1 MRIATTTF
9 LSLLV
14 PAVLAA
20 QPQAPNGEAV
30 YRQYCT
36 GCHEG
41 TMPRMPSRE
50 ALRAVTPE
58 HIETAL
64 ASFSMR
70 RQGAALSP
78 AERRAVAEFLTGQ
91 AAGSYRAPLDVIPKS
106 AYCSVSGSGRA
117 GQPFQGD
124 PLAGPAWNGWGADLR
139 NTRFQSVAA
148 AGVAP
153 TQVPQLKL
161 KWAFGFP
168 GVSASGSQVTV
179 VGSRAFVG
187 SRNGVVYALDARTG
201 CIVWAF
207 EADAGVRS
215 SPVVGVVGRAANG
228 TSSAVY
234 FGDAHAQVYALD
246 AASGALRWKVRVEN
260 HPDAMITG
268 GPAYYEGRLYAGVS
282 SLEEGTAVI
291 PTYECCTFR
300 GSVVALDAATGRQIW
315 KTFAIADAPQRTT
328 KNSAGTQ
335 QWGPSGGGVWS
346 TPVLD
351 PDRNRMYV
359 TTGDN
364 YSNPATKDSDA
375 IMALALDTGRIVW
388 VRQALAG
395 DAWNVG
401 CLETTGPGKAKC
413 PESAGPDHDFG
424 SSPVLTTLANG
435 RQVLLAGQKSGVLH
449 ALNPETG
456 EFIWQTR
463 VGDGGVLGGI
473 EWGFAT
479 DGPVAYVS
487 LSNALE
493 KKAGE
498 AGGIVAVNVTD
509 GKARWSAPPSA
520 DTCGARVGCNTGQ
533 PAAVTAIPGVV
544 FSASLDGHL
553 RAYEAETGQVI
564 LDVNTAREFD
574 TVNGVAAHGG
584 SLNGPGATVA
594 GGMLFVSSGYG
605 ALGFMPGNV
614 LLAFSVDER

>member
-1 MRIATTTF
+1 MRIVATTTF

-20 QPQAPNGEAV
+20 QPQAPDGEAV
-30 YRQYCT
+30 YRQHCA

-41 TMPRMPSRE
+41 ALPRMPSRE

-58 HIETAL
+58 SIETAL

-78 AERRAVAEFLTGQ
+78 AERRAVAEFLTGRP
-91 AAGSYRAPLDVIPKS
+91 AGTYRAPLDVIPKS
-106 AYCSVSGSGRA
+106 AYCSDSRTAQS
-117 GQPFQGD
+117 D
-124 PLAGPAWNGWGADLR
+124 PLAGPAWNGWGADVR
-139 NTRFQSVAA
+139 NTRFQPVAA
-148 AGVAP
+148 AGLAP
-153 TQVPQLKL
+153 TQVPRLKL

-187 SRNGVVYALDARTG
+187 SRNGVVYALDTRTG
-201 CIVWAF
+201 CIVWTF
-207 EADAGVRS
+207 EAEAGVRS
-215 SPVVGVVGRAANG
+215 SPVVGRAANG
-228 TSSAVY
+228 ASGAVY

-246 AASGALRWKVRVEN
+246 AVTGALRWKVKIEN

-268 GPAYYEGRLYAGVS
+268 ALAFYDGRLYAGVS

-315 KTFAIADAPQRTT
+315 KTFTLADAPQRTT

-346 TPVLD
+346 TPALD

-375 IMALALDTGRIVW
+375 IMALALDTGRILW
-388 VRQALAG
+388 TRQALAG
-395 DAWNVG
+395 DAWNTG

-435 RQVLLAGQKSGVLH
+435 RRVLLAGQKSGMLH

-463 VGDGGVLGGI
+463 AGDGGVLGGI
-473 EWGFAT
+473 EWGFAS

-487 LSNALE
+487 LSSAFE
-493 KKAGE
+493 KKSGQ
-498 AGGIVAVNVTD
+498 AGGIIAVNVAD
-509 GKARWSAPPSA
+509 GKQRWSTPPSA
-520 DTCGARVGCNTGQ
+520 DTCAARAGCNTGQ

-564 LDVNTAREFD
+564 LDVNTARDFD
-574 TVNGVAAHGG
+574 TVNGVAARGG

-605 ALGFMPGNV
+605 SLGFMPGNV